1 MAGAELIRRDGGP
14 ARPGAI
20 EAAEEAL
27 GLELPADYRAFL
39 AEHDGVR
46 LDDNLLDAAR
56 RPSGGADRLYA
67 VEDLA
72 KWREK
77 MRDRMPAEVLP
88 IGEAGGGDF
97 IVLGVAGE
105 ARGRVYQWEHEFEAE
120 DPPPHWENVIELA
133 PSFRA
138 WFDALVPL
146 TDEHLPDVVVESAS
160 VKRGFLRR
168 MRREGRL

>member
-14 ARPGAI
+14 APAGAL
-20 EAAEEAL
+20 EAAEAAL
-27 GLELPADYRAFL
+27 GLELPEEYRAFL
-39 AEHDGVR
+39 GEHDGVR
-46 LDDNLLDAAR
+46 LKSNVLDASR
-56 RPSGGADRLYA
+56 RPSGGADGLYA
-67 VEDLA
+67 VKDLA
-72 KWREK
+72 KWRQK

-88 IGEAGGGDF
+88 IGEAGGGDL
-97 IVLGVAGE
+97 IVLGVAGD

-138 WFDALVPL
+138 WFDGLVPL
-146 TDEHLPDVVVESAS
+146 TDENLPDFVVESAS